1 MPGYAVLIGDSPE
14 EFRQKKLEEMYDFL
28 QTKEGGFFEPE
39 EIVEFPNGIS
49 ELTLES
55 VLNNIIEE
63 NPKRILLYIVTKTPV
78 KNSEKSVW
86 AGGEEIRKDVI
97 AFYEKL
103 AEKTGASFQ
112 VVYDVCS
119 DFISEDEL
127 GYEEAQE
134 PDLEDLRQK
143 GNGGNGYREEENGRE
158 SFV

>member
-1 MPGYAVLIGDSPE
+1 M
-14 EFRQKKLEEMYDFL
+14 KN
-28 QTKEGGFFEPE
+28 TC
-39 EIVEFPNGIS
+39 
-49 ELTLES
+49 
-55 VLNNIIEE
+55 IEE

-86 AGGEEIRKDVI
+86 AGGEEIRKGLI

-134 PDLEDLRQK
+134 SDLKDLRQK
-143 GNGGNGYREEENGRE
+143 GNEGNGYREAENGWE